1 MDTSRYKVG
10 LDRQCRYMYHVSDST
25 ERRAEDNIIAIDA
38 RLFSVDVLRGVI
50 EKKEVHVEDES
61 GLHVAIFI
69 LSRNFVRTTAPKKK
83 LSPTA
88 FCICEFLR
96 IEIK

>member
-10 LDRQCRYMYHVSDST
+10 LDRQCRYHVSDST
-25 ERRAEDNIIAIDA
+25 ERRAEDNIMAIDA

-50 EKKEVHVEDES
+50 EKKKVHVEDES

-83 LSPTA
+83 KLSPTA